1 MNMPDMKMNRAVER
15 ARWLAR
21 LEDALEEC
29 DRLSQQLLDQPS
41 TSAQAMQI
49 RKEIA
54 AARAKL
60 EQVRR
65 ARPAAQPLVDPAP
78 IHDQL
83 ATWRGNRDG

>member
-1 MNMPDMKMNRAVER
+1 MNMPDMNMNRAVER

-29 DRLSQQLLDQPS
+29 DRLSQQLVDQPS
-41 TSAQAMQI
+41 TSAQAIHI
-49 RKEIA
+49 RKQIA
-54 AARAKL
+54 AARSRL

-65 ARPAAQPLVDPAP
+65 ARPAAKPLSDPAP
-78 IHDQL
+78 LHEEL